1 MTEDTRPNPRAKRRW
16 YQFRLRALLLLM
28 AAFALWLGIKVHR
41 VRQQEEAIQAV
52 LDLGGTV
59 YYDYQLEQDSY
70 GRTTIDREAPPSGP
84 AWLRAVVGE
93 EYFRE
98 VTDVSLRDTKASD
111 AELELLAKLP
121 GLQSLDLANSPVSSD
136 GLVHL
141 RGLRK
146 LRALSLCNT
155 DVDDSGMKH
164 IGRLTGLQRLSLWN
178 TKVGDDGLE
187 QLSGLTDMRN
197 LVLDG
202 TDVSDEGLKHLQGMA
217 DLEEWLGL
225 TDTQVT
231 DAGLHNLKHLS
242 KLEQLNLLKTQVT
255 PAGVK
260 ALKKH
265 LPNTSISGGGNVGL

>member
-1 MTEDTRPNPRAKRRW
+1 MGEDTQRNLRPKRRW
-16 YQFRLRALLLLM
+16 YQFSLRALLLLM
-28 AAFALWLGIKVHR
+28 AAFALWLGITVHR
-41 VRQQEEAIQAV
+41 VRQQEEAIHTV
-52 LDLGGTV
+52 LHLGGTV
-59 YYDYQLEQDSY
+59 YYDYQSEQDSS
-70 GRTTIDREAPPSGP
+70 GRTFIDPQAPPSGP

-98 VTDVSLRDTKASD
+98 VTDVSLRDTKVSD
-111 AELELLAKLP
+111 AELEFLAKLP
-121 GLQSLDLANSPVSSD
+121 RLETLDLSNTPVNSD

-141 RGLRK
+141 RK
-146 LRALSLCNT
+146 LRQLRGLSLCNT

-164 IGRLTGLQRLSLWN
+164 IGRLTSLQRLSLWN
-178 TKVGDDGLE
+178 TKIGDDGLE
-187 QLSGLTDMRN
+187 PLSGLTDMRN

-225 TDTQVT
+225 VDTQVT
-231 DAGLHNLKHLS
+231 DAGLHNLEHLS
-242 KLEQLNLLKTQVT
+242 KLKELNLLKTQVT

-265 LPNTSISGGGNVGL
+265 LPKTIISGGGGVGL